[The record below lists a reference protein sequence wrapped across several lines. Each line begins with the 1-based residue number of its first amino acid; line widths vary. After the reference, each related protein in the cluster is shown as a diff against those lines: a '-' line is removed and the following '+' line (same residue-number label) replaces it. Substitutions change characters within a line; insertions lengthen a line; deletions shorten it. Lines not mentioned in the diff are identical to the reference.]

1 MKISTRL
8 WSFTG
13 MLSLGILIMGAIGM
27 FTAEKANQ
35 SLKTVY
41 EDRTVVL
48 AQLEKMEW
56 LMQRNRILLMD
67 MLLLPN
73 AANKQQR
80 VDELNQNTTRIDQV
94 WREYRATYL
103 TPDETR
109 LADQF
114 AENLQ
119 RYNREGIQPTDSA
132 IRAGQMEQAIRL
144 YDNSVSPME
153 KQSHAVLSQ
162 LVTLQVDVAK
172 EEYTQ
177 SVQRYQWLKTL
188 AILAVLAGI
197 SGAVIFGWLMVR
209 GIVRSLLQAQSAAEA
224 VANGDLTYPITVRGR
239 DEITVVL
246 NTLSHMQESLG
257 RIVTQV
263 RHGAESVRMASGEIA
278 HGNHDLSARTESQA
292 SALEQTAASMEQL
305 SATVKQNA
313 DNARQANQLAQT
325 ASQVAEQGGS
335 VVTQVVETMREI
347 NDSAQ
352 RIADIISVIDGI
364 AFQTNILALNAA
376 VEAARAG
383 EQGRGFSVVAGEVR
397 ALAQRSAES
406 AREIK
411 ALISSSVERIENGS
425 TLADKAGSTMHDV
438 VNSIRRVTDIMGEI
452 SSASHEQSSGV
463 SQIGDAVVSMER
475 TTQQNAA
482 LVEEMAAA
490 AGSLS
495 GQAEELVQAV
505 GVFRL
510 SERAPGSVP
519 DTRRVERVAEQAW
532 LPGYQ

>member
-48 AQLEKMEW
+48 AQLEQLEW
-56 LMQRNRILLMD
+56 LVQRNRVLIMD
-67 MLLLPN
+67 MLLLPE

-80 VDELNQNTTRIDQV
+80 VDELRQNLNRIDRV
-94 WREYRATYL
+94 WTDYRATYL
-103 TPDETR
+103 TPEETQ

-114 AENLQ
+114 ADSLQ
-119 RYNREGIQPTDSA
+119 RYNREGVQPTDAA
-132 IRAGQMEQAIRL
+132 IRAGQVEQAIRL
-144 YDNSVSPME
+144 YDEKVSSLE
-153 KQSHAVLSQ
+153 KQGHALLSQ
-162 LVTLQVDVAK
+162 LVTLQVNVAK
-172 EEYTQ
+172 DEYTG
-177 SVQRYQWLKTL
+177 SVQRYQWLKAL
-188 AILAVLAGI
+188 AIMAVLAGI
-197 SGAVIFGWLMVR
+197 AGAALFGWMMVR
-209 GIVRSLLQAQSAAEA
+209 SIVRSLAQAQAAAEA
-224 VANGDLTYPITVRGR
+224 VADGDLTYPINASGR
-239 DEITVVL
+239 DEIATVL
-246 NTLSHMQESLG
+246 NALSHMQSSLI

-263 RHGAESVRMASGEIA
+263 RHGAESVGVASGEIA

-313 DNARQANQLAQT
+313 DNARQANHLAQT
-325 ASQVAEQGGS
+325 ASQVAEQGGE
-335 VVTQVVETMREI
+335 VVTQVVDTMREI
-347 NDSAQ
+347 NHSAQ
-352 RIADIISVIDGI
+352 RIADIIGVIDGI

-411 ALISSSVERIENGS
+411 ALISASVGRIESGS
-425 TLADKAGSTMHDV
+425 ALADTAGHTMQEV
-438 VNSIRRVTDIMGEI
+438 VDSIRRVTDIMGEI
-452 SSASHEQSSGV
+452 SVASGEQSSGV
-463 SQIGDAVVSMER
+463 SQVGEAVSGMER

-490 AGSLS
+490 AGSLNS
-495 GQAEELVQAV
+495 QAEELVQAV

-510 SERAPGSVP
+510 SGKAPGVRP
-519 DTRRVERVAEQAW
+519 DTRVAEHE
-532 LPGYQ
+532 LLLGYSR

>member
-13 MLSLGILIMGAIGM
+13 MLSFGILIMGAIGM

-48 AQLEKMEW
+48 SQLEQLEW
-56 LMQRNRILLMD
+56 LVQRNRVLVMD
-67 MLLLPN
+67 MLLLPQ
-73 AANKQQR
+73 AANKQHR
-80 VDELNQNTTRIDQV
+80 IEELTKNQSQLDVV
-94 WREYRATYL
+94 WKAYRATYL
-103 TPDETR
+103 TPDEKA
-109 LADQF
+109 LGDQF

-119 RYNREGIQPTDSA
+119 RYNRDGLQPIQTA
-132 IRAGQMEQAIRL
+132 IMAGQTDQAMRL
-144 YDNSVSPME
+144 YDEKVSPME
-153 KQSHAVLSQ
+153 QQGHKLLNQ
-162 LVTLQVDVAK
+162 LVKLQVDVAQQ
-172 EEYTQ
+172 EYTD
-177 SVQRYQWLKTL
+177 SVQRYVWLRGL
-188 AILAVLAGI
+188 AISAVMLGI
-197 SGAVIFGWLMVR
+197 IGAILFGWMMVR
-209 GIVRSLLQAQSAAEA
+209 GIVRSLSQAQAAAEA
-224 VANGDLTYPITVRGR
+224 VADGDLTYPIHIRGR

-246 NTLSHMQESLG
+246 NALFHMQQSLS

-263 RHGAESVRMASGEIA
+263 RHGAESVGVASSEIA
-278 HGNHDLSARTESQA
+278 HGNHDLSSRTESQA

-305 SATVKQNA
+305 AATVKQNA

-325 ASQVAEQGGS
+325 ASQVAEQGGT
-335 VVTQVVETMREI
+335 VVTRVVDTMREI

-352 RIADIISVIDGI
+352 RIADIIGVIDGI

-411 ALISSSVERIENGS
+411 TLISTSVERIESGS
-425 TLADKAGSTMHDV
+425 TLADNAGHTMQQV
-438 VNSIRRVTDIMGEI
+438 VDSIRNVTDIMGEI
-452 SSASHEQSSGV
+452 SAASGEQSTGV
-463 SQIGDAVVSMER
+463 SQVGGAVVSMER
-475 TTQQNAA
+475 STQQNAA

-490 AGSLS
+490 ASSLNA
-495 GQAEELVQAV
+495 QAAELVQAV

-510 SERAPGSVP
+510 DNHRPGSKP
-519 DTRRVERVAEQAW
+519 GLEHQAAEWQ
-532 LPGYQ
+532 LEYNR

>member
-13 MLSLGILIMGAIGM
+13 MLSLGILIMGAIGL

-48 AQLEKMEW
+48 AQLEKLEW
-56 LMQRNRILLMD
+56 LVQRNRVLIMD

-73 AANKQQR
+73 ALNKQQR
-80 VDELNQNTTRIDQV
+80 IDELNQNMSHIGQV
-94 WREYRATYL
+94 WAEYRATYL
-103 TPDETR
+103 TPEETR
-109 LADQF
+109 LADQL

-119 RYNREGIQPTDSA
+119 RYNREGVQPTDAA
-132 IRAGQMEQAIRL
+132 IRAGQTDLALRL
-144 YDNSVSPME
+144 YDDKVSALE
-153 KQSHAVLSQ
+153 KQGHALLSQ
-162 LVTLQVDVAK
+162 LVTLQVEVARD
-172 EEYTQ
+172 EYTS

-197 SGAVIFGWLMVR
+197 GGAAVFGWLMVR
-209 GIVRSLLQAQSAAEA
+209 GIVRSLSQAQAAAEA
-224 VANGDLTYPITVRGR
+224 VANGDLTYPINARGR
-239 DEITVVL
+239 DEITTLL

-335 VVTQVVETMREI
+335 VVTQVVDTMRDI

-352 RIADIISVIDGI
+352 RIADIIGVIDGI

-411 ALISSSVERIENGS
+411 TLISNSVERIESGS
-425 TLADKAGSTMHDV
+425 ALADNAGHTMQDV

-463 SQIGDAVVSMER
+463 SQIGEAVVSMER

-495 GQAEELVQAV
+495 SQSEELVQAV

-510 SERAPGSVP
+510 SDRASGARP
-519 DTRRVERVAEQAW
+519 DTRVTEQE
-532 LPGYQ
+532 LLLGYQ

>member
-41 EDRTVVL
+41 EDRTVAL

-56 LMQRNRILLMD
+56 LLQRNRILIMD

-73 AANKQQR
+73 ASNKQQR
-80 VDELNQNTTRIDQV
+80 IEELNQNTTRIDQV
-94 WREYRATYL
+94 WNEYRSTYL
-103 TPDETR
+103 TPEETR

-114 AENLQ
+114 AEYLQ
-119 RYNREGIQPTDSA
+119 RYQREGIQPTDTA
-132 IRAGQMEQAIRL
+132 IRSGQMEQAIRL
-144 YDNSVSPME
+144 YDEKVSPQE
-153 KQSHAVLSQ
+153 KQAHAQLTQ
-162 LVTLQVDVAK
+162 LVMLQVDVAK
-172 EEYTQ
+172 DEYTS
-177 SVQRYQWLKTL
+177 SVQRYQWLKAL
-188 AILAVLAGI
+188 AIIAVLSGI
-197 SGAVIFGWLMVR
+197 IGAVVFGWMMVR
-209 GIVRSLLQAQSAAEA
+209 GIVRSLAQAQAAAEA
-224 VANGDLTYPITVRGR
+224 VANGDLTYPINASGR
-239 DEITVVL
+239 DEITTVL
-246 NTLSHMQESLG
+246 NTLSHMQDSLG
-257 RIVTQV
+257 RIVMQV
-263 RHGAESVRMASGEIA
+263 RHGSESVKVASGEIA
-278 HGNHDLSARTESQA
+278 LGNHDLSARTESQA

-335 VVTQVVETMREI
+335 VVTQVVDTMREI

-352 RIADIISVIDGI
+352 RIADIIGVIDGI

-411 ALISSSVERIENGS
+411 ALISTSVERIESGS
-425 TLADKAGSTMHDV
+425 TLADNAGHTMLEV

-463 SQIGDAVVSMER
+463 SQVGEAVVSMER

-490 AGSLS
+490 ASSLS
-495 GQAEELVQAV
+495 SQAEELVQAV
-505 GVFRL
+505 GVFQL
-510 SERAPGSVP
+510 SARAPGIQPS
-519 DTRRVERVAEQAW
+519 TRVAEHNL
-532 LPGYQ
+532 LPDYQ

>member
-67 MLLLPN
+67 MLLLPD

-80 VDELNQNTTRIDQV
+80 VEELNQNMTRIDQV

-144 YDNSVSPME
+144 YDSKVSPLE

-197 SGAVIFGWLMVR
+197 SGAVVFGWLMVR
-209 GIVRSLLQAQSAAEA
+209 GIVHSLLQAQSAAEA

-246 NTLSHMQESLG
+246 NTLSHMQDSLG

-325 ASQVAEQGGS
+325 ASHVAEQGGS

-352 RIADIISVIDGI
+352 RIADIISVIDSI

-411 ALISSSVERIENGS
+411 ALISSSVERIESGS
-425 TLADKAGSTMHDV
+425 TLADKAGNTMHDV

-510 SERAPGSVP
+510 SERVPGSVP
-519 DTRRVERVAEQAW
+519 DTRRVEQTAEQAW